1 MRTDAEKNG
10 AKWAEKPDNRIMQV
24 GNFIRL
30 TRLDEFLQILNV
42 LNGSMSFVGP
52 RPERPE
58 FIDNLA
64 DKTPYYYERHIV
76 KPSVTGWEQLLTL
89 MVHRLMIHTKNSYST
104 CIMSKIT
111 IYCWMC

>member
-10 AKWAEKPDNRIMQV
+10 AKWAEKLDNRVTRV

-30 TRLDEFLQILNV
+30 TRLDEFPQILNV

-52 RPERPE
+52 RPERSE

-64 DKTPYYYERHIV
+64 DQIPYYHERHIV
-76 KPSVTGWEQLLTL
+76 KPGVTGWAQLLYPYGAS
-89 MVHRLMIHTKNSYST
+89 INDSYQ
-104 CIMSKIT
+104 KQ
-111 IYCWMC
+111 

>member
-1 MRTDAEKNG
+1 
-10 AKWAEKPDNRIMQV
+10 V

-30 TRLDEFLQILNV
+30 TCLDEFTQILNV

-64 DKTPYYYERHIV
+64 DKIPYYHERHIV
-76 KPSVTGWEQLLTL
+76 KPSVTGWAQLLYPYGASINDSYQKQL
-89 MVHRLMIHTKNSYST
+89 FDMYYVKNHNRLLDVLILLQTVEVVLFGKGAR
-104 CIMSKIT
+104 
-111 IYCWMC
+111 